1 MSEIQKKYVAMLR
14 DVAQIVIGTLVR
26 EDDDVVVLTQPA
38 IVHVGVSQ
46 EKSMNLQFIPL
57 ELVSIQPPISLR
69 VLLDDSQSDADIEF
83 TFKKAELLSYDIP
96 LNAQIFSAY
105 EGAINPSQ
113 IITPPNPGGL
123 VGPDGNPLNDDT
135 PKVQKL
141 F

>member
-1 MSEIQKKYVAMLR
+1 MSEKKYVAMLR

-69 VLLDDSQSDADIEF
+69 VLLDDSQSDSELEF
-83 TFKKAELLSYDIP
+83 TFKKVELLSYNIP

-105 EGAINPSQ
+105 EGALNPSQ
-113 IITPPNPGGL
+113 IITPSNPGAL